1 MDNNMNVFNT
11 YRIIQEWADLPSSG
25 LSEDIESTLAY
36 HDELNPMIWDGL
48 KLKPEVESKLI
59 DIAHAWATFANI
71 PKNAVED
78 IILVGGN
85 ANFNYTIFSDLDLH
99 LVVDKSKIADCP
111 DLLDDYLMGK
121 KQLWGLTHHI
131 DIFGQPV
138 ELYAQDKDLPLPSGQ
153 GSYSILND
161 KWINEPKRQKVDLKD
176 PLIRQ
181 KVKDMIEKIDSLVD
195 NKSDDLSI
203 LRDLKNRIR
212 EMRGAAIRRGGEFA
226 LENLVFKELR
236 NLGYLSKLSK
246 YIRDI
251 EDHSLSL

>member
-1 MDNNMNVFNT
+1 M
-11 YRIIQEWADLPSSG
+11 
-25 LSEDIESTLAY
+25 
-36 HDELNPMIWDGL
+36 
-48 KLKPEVESKLI
+48 
-59 DIAHAWATFANI
+59 
-71 PKNAVED
+71 
-78 IILVGGN
+78 
-85 ANFNYTIFSDLDLH
+85 
-99 LVVDKSKIADCP
+99 
-111 DLLDDYLMGK
+111 
-121 KQLWGLTHHI
+121 
-131 DIFGQPV
+131 
-138 ELYAQDKDLPLPSGQ
+138 
-153 GSYSILND
+153 
-161 KWINEPKRQKVDLKD
+161 KD